1 MAFSGVAGMPIQFK
15 IPKASL
21 QLCQQPTEPNIFY
34 VEDRVDVGRWRPQ
47 DLLQKLETIL
57 DSINERHKSLRILTN
72 EVFDPI
78 YSILFHMESVSITVR
93 KEVLALLNHG
103 LKNLISFMNS
113 AKVIEW
119 ASDNFLSASTIQQ
132 LIREDP

>member
-1 MAFSGVAGMPIQFK
+1 M
-15 IPKASL
+15 
-21 QLCQQPTEPNIFY
+21 
-34 VEDRVDVGRWRPQ
+34 EDRVDVGRWKPQ

-78 YSILFHMESVSITVR
+78 YSILFHMDSVSITVR